1 MNIGTSK
8 KYFKAIVAT
17 VLTAATISACEKS
30 PAGDETEVIDSVIN
44 IEGKKVISVVP
55 EAGEFEISYTVSGAS
70 FDKEAVAVPDAEWLT
85 VAAADETEVK
95 SAAAQVGET
104 RIVKILCAANETSE
118 DRTAKVALTL
128 KGAKSVSVSVLQK
141 AGSDY
146 RVNPTMKLS
155 LDVTDIDETSAL
167 ITVAPNA
174 DSYYYYCVATAEVF
188 NSYTE
193 KSGFLAD
200 RVAAVKDAAKA
211 YSEKYGTPYSLSG
224 YLYKGYR
231 ALTYKGFTPDTD
243 FVLVAFD
250 MSLSGDYSGNYET
263 LSFHTKAVTPSS
275 SDFEITLSADK
286 SDVKVVPRDK
296 VASYYIVL
304 TNGSLWEQYMTPEG
318 CVEAYMDN
326 YTPDK
331 SYVGDTPVLSTGLN
345 GKGDYLLLV
354 FGYDTVLKK
363 TTTGISYLLFHYDG
377 E

>member
-17 VLTAATISACEKS
+17 VLTAATVSACEKS

-146 RVNPTMKLS
+146 RVNP
-155 LDVTDIDETSAL
+155 
-167 ITVAPNA
+167 P
-174 DSYYYYCVATAEVF
+174 
-188 NSYTE
+188 
-193 KSGFLAD
+193 
-200 RVAAVKDAAKA
+200 
-211 YSEKYGTPYSLSG
+211 
-224 YLYKGYR
+224 
-231 ALTYKGFTPDTD
+231 
-243 FVLVAFD
+243 
-250 MSLSGDYSGNYET
+250 
-263 LSFHTKAVTPSS
+263 
-275 SDFEITLSADK
+275 
-286 SDVKVVPRDK
+286 
-296 VASYYIVL
+296 
-304 TNGSLWEQYMTPEG
+304 
-318 CVEAYMDN
+318 
-326 YTPDK
+326 
-331 SYVGDTPVLSTGLN
+331 
-345 GKGDYLLLV
+345 
-354 FGYDTVLKK
+354 
-363 TTTGISYLLFHYDG
+363 TT
-377 E
+377 